1 MASLAQRTLRNV
13 LEEPTSAGCHLERRV
28 VAAAVVLTSR
38 STMRRRMC
46 FRFVFVTSV
55 PGWLL
60 CSSII
65 GTRHFQSRRASQA
78 LALVEP
84 VLRLGL
90 VAQRAERTCVVCK
103 AWSRPSR
110 CARADATMSASA
122 ASKAYRELL
131 VVQRRL
137 FGADMQARM
146 AARVETRAQ
155 FMLHA
160 RRMNPDSP

>member
-1 MASLAQRTLRNV
+1 M
-13 LEEPTSAGCHLERRV
+13 
-28 VAAAVVLTSR
+28 
-38 STMRRRMC
+38 
-46 FRFVFVTSV
+46 
-55 PGWLL
+55 
-60 CSSII
+60 
-65 GTRHFQSRRASQA
+65 
-78 LALVEP
+78 ALVEP
-84 VLRLGL
+84 VLRLGR

-103 AWSRPSR
+103 EWSRPSR

-160 RRMNPDSP
+160 NAPADDLDKLLNDAKEAAGFLTHNVAQTVRDDTTGHYKMEAKPEHITRGNYPGHLPDGAGEDFNK